1 MARLDRPDHL
11 VRPLRRSS
19 LRLVVNSSRRQSQ
32 VCRVR
37 QARLPFQGLV
47 EVSQAIVPCGRWRK
61 KARAAAFYVLSLA
74 ELLTSIMQMFWIVII
89 VNSLPLVGLSMV
101 VCRLIW

>member
-47 EVSQAIVPCGRWRK
+47 SQAIVPCGQWRK
-61 KARAAAFYVLSLA
+61 KARADAFYVLSLA